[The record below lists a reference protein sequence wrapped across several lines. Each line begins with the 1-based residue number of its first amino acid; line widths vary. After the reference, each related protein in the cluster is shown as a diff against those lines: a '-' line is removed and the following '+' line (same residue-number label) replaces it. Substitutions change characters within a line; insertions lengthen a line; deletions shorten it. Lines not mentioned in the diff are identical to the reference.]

1 MEDTTTQ
8 TRGTFFLTENR
19 KYIFRKFS
27 DPWYIVTLTD
37 VVIMRGYACAVND
50 REVSLERFA
59 TLLLKETVRQ
69 AIRDA
74 MPQLSRVED
83 VSSRSPLP
91 QIPQATARVVS
102 VEETARTLGLNR
114 PRFEHGS

>member
-1 MEDTTTQ
+1 
-8 TRGTFFLTENR
+8 
-19 KYIFRKFS
+19 
-27 DPWYIVTLTD
+27 
-37 VVIMRGYACAVND
+37 VND

-74 MPQLSRVED
+74 MPELSRVED

-91 QIPQATARVVS
+91 QMPQATARVVS
-102 VEETARTLGLNR
+102 VEETARTLGLKPSTIRAWILARKITSVRLGRRVMIPKQAIDELLEMVLIPARKQN
-114 PRFEHGS
+114 